1 MEIVSTE
8 DGGNESVA
16 TDGLML
22 EARNAAGL
30 VTLDRP
36 RALNA
41 LSAGMIERIG
51 GALRTWAR
59 DPEIYAV
66 AVVSAVPR
74 CFSAGGDVRELL
86 ATARSSLAAAR
97 AALAAEYRFNWQH
110 ECFSKPTVSLI
121 DGMVMGS
128 GVGLTSYGTHRVA
141 GPAYRFSMPE
151 VRIGFFPDVGTC
163 WLLSRMPESLGMYLA
178 LTGEG
183 VGPADA
189 FHLGL
194 VTHVLPE
201 ARVAEVVAH
210 VADADPVDP
219 ILDAWHADPGEG
231 PLLGAAPVIAR
242 CFSAPTVGEIRQ
254 RLASVSGA
262 GQEVASRAL
271 ARMGQASPLALEI
284 THRAVTLAQGL
295 DLRQTLEQDYRIASR
310 LIVEPDFLEGV
321 RARLVD
327 KDGEPRWRHGAD
339 GDGARADVD
348 AFFAPVAE
356 GELALPSRAAMQ
368 TR

>member
-1 MEIVSTE
+1 
-8 DGGNESVA
+8 
-16 TDGLML
+16 ML

-295 DLRQTLEQDYRIASR
+295 DLRQTLEQDYRIASW
-310 LIVEPDFLEGV
+310 LMVEPEFLEGV
-321 RARLVD
+321 R
-327 KDGEPRWRHGAD
+327 
-339 GDGARADVD
+339 
-348 AFFAPVAE
+348 
-356 GELALPSRAAMQ
+356 
-368 TR
+368 